1 MKNDPKIIFQDE
13 DIVIVNK
20 PHDYLSIPDRFT
32 PSKPNLVSF
41 LNKQFEK
48 IFIVHRLDKETSGII
63 CFALNEE
70 AHRNLS
76 QQFEKRTTEKIYLAL
91 VKGNVHNEEGIIDKP
106 IAKHGVVAGK
116 MIVASRGKPSVTHY
130 KVVEKFR
137 NYTLMEMDIKTGRM
151 HQIRVHLQS
160 ESYPLAVD
168 SMYGGEDAFLLS
180 KVKLK
185 RYRSGKNEE
194 ELPLMSRCTLHSFR
208 LTLDHPTTNER
219 MSFEAELP
227 KDFNAV
233 IKQLRK
239 WGK

>member
-1 MKNDPKIIFQDE
+1 MKNEPKIIFQDD

-20 PHDYLSIPDRFT
+20 PPNYLSIPDRFT

-48 IFIVHRLDKETSGII
+48 VYIVHRLDKETSGII

-76 QQFEKRTTEKIYLAL
+76 LQFEKRTTEKIYLAL
-91 VKGNVHNEEGIIDKP
+91 VTGNIHNDEGIIDKP

-130 KVVEKFR
+130 RVVERFK
-137 NYTLMEMDIKTGRM
+137 NYSLLEMDIKTGRM

-168 SMYGGEDAFLLS
+168 SLYGGEDIFLLS
-180 KVKLK
+180 KVKRQ
-185 RYRSGKNEE
+185 RYKSGKDAEE
-194 ELPLMSRCTLHSFR
+194 RPLMERCTLHSFR
-208 LTLDHPTTNER
+208 LTLDHPRTNER
-219 MSFEAELP
+219 TSFEAELP

>member
-1 MKNDPKIIFQDE
+1 MKNNPTIIFQDD

-20 PHDYLSIPDRFT
+20 PPNYLSIPDRFT

-41 LNKQFEK
+41 LNQKFEK
-48 IFIVHRLDKETSGII
+48 VFIVHRLDKETSGII

-76 QQFEKRTTEKIYLAL
+76 LQFEKRTTEKIYLAL
-91 VKGNVHNEEGIIDKP
+91 VNGNIHNDEGIIDKP
-106 IAKHGVVAGK
+106 IAKHSVVAGK

-130 KVVEKFR
+130 KVVERFR
-137 NYTLMEMDIKTGRM
+137 NYSLLEMNIKTGRM

-168 SMYGGEDAFLLS
+168 SMYGGEDSFLLS
-180 KVKLK
+180 KVKMR
-185 RYRSGKNEE
+185 RYKSGKENEE
-194 ELPLMSRCTLHSFR
+194 RPLMSRCTLHSFR
-208 LTLDHPTTNER
+208 LSLDHPTSQER
-219 MSFEAELP
+219 VSFEAELP